1 MALIANLIIG
11 ADGSTSLDGNSKKL
25 SSPEDRTRFHILR
38 KEAKAIVIGG
48 ETARKEP
55 YKSTP
60 LPLYVLSRKEKISE
74 LDGNDLAMII
84 NEEPSNF
91 IKKLKSQ
98 IKGDVLF
105 EGGPNL
111 LSEIIDL
118 VDYLYITISTK
129 TGDGQ
134 LISFDGLTRN
144 FVMEDKEVMQGE
156 IFYKFKQL
164 R

>member
-11 ADGSTSLDGNSKKL
+11 ADGSTSIDGNSKKL
-25 SSPEDRTRFHILR
+25 SSPSDRKRFHNLR
-38 KEAKAIVIGG
+38 SQVNAIVIGG

-60 LPLYVLSRKEKISE
+60 LPLYVISRKERIPE
-74 LDGNDLAMII
+74 IDGNNLASLNNAEPKVFI
-84 NEEPSNF
+84 N
-91 IKKLKSQ
+91 KLKSE
-98 IKGDVLF
+98 IEGDILF

-118 VDYLYITISTK
+118 VDHLYITISNK

-134 LISFDGLTRN
+134 AISFDGLTRN
-144 FVMEDKEVMQGE
+144 FVMEDKEVIE
-156 IFYKFKQL
+156 DETFYKFKKL
-164 R
+164 K